1 MWKEKNYGK
10 KETTCIRNKQSLRL
24 TRQMLKAS
32 EQSSG
37 KWNYKRK
44 TNKWKNTE
52 PY

>member
-1 MWKEKNYGK
+1 MKRTMERKELV
-10 KETTCIRNKQSLRL
+10 TCVRNKQSLRP

-32 EQSSG
+32 ELSSG